1 MHFIKN
7 RTKIRKTLSR
17 ASHVTV
23 TSSRVI
29 TSMKTYAIFI
39 STQYNY
45 VIALQSRYKIVRIV
59 YYLFTHNNLS
69 NLINTTINVF
79 V

>member
-7 RTKIRKTLSR
+7 GTKIIQILSR

-29 TSMKTYAIFI
+29 TFMKTYAIFL

-45 VIALQSRYKIVRIV
+45 VIVLQSRYKIVCIV
-59 YYLFTHNNLS
+59 YELFAYNNLS